1 MTLSS
6 SQAEAALAAAEAA
19 YSENADYDTTPNAA
33 GVVKA
38 RAFVAACRRIMQLQP
53 STVQK
58 GPNGVGYRVDLLQ
71 KEIER
76 AYDFI
81 KQFATDARPGQRV
94 TYADFSEFRRR

>member
-1 MTLSS
+1 VTLTSA
-6 SQAEAALAAAEAA
+6 QAEAALAAAEEA
-19 YSENADYDTTPNAA
+19 YSENADFDTFPNSA

-38 RAFVAACRRIMQLQP
+38 RAFIAACRRIMQLQP

-71 KEIER
+71 QEIKR
-76 AYDFI
+76 AYDFV
-81 KQFATDARPGQRV
+81 KQFDPNARPGQRV